1 MALYLLKNQLYA
13 RLKNSRLFKDS
24 FWAICGNVIN
34 KGAALVAAVVI
45 ARWLGKDMYGEYG
58 VIRNALLYI
67 AVFSTF
73 GLGFSATR
81 YISKHYDNNTTL
93 TLHIISAGYIIS
105 LFFSGIM
112 AIALAIFA
120 PQLCNYLEIPEE
132 IEIMR
137 MTAITIVFNA
147 LCTFQI
153 GVIAGFKQFREL
165 AKING
170 VVGILTLLFTL
181 VLTYYYGLQGAIFSL
196 LITNIL
202 NCLLNWRLIRRQTQ
216 KYDHVKSWVNF
227 DVIKSLVKFSLP
239 IALQESLYTVSYWAG
254 MLILIKMSDYGE
266 VGLNSAATQ
275 WAAAIL
281 FIPSV
286 LQNVMLSHLSVTEQM
301 QEHSSKLKRML
312 LINFICTALPFVLI
326 LIATPL
332 IISFYGDN
340 FKGLGLV
347 LNIAIAATVIRCLI
361 QVFVQEYIATG
372 RTWQLFAIRLIRDI
386 FTLILTWLFISTLKE
401 KAAFYY
407 NLSYLIASL
416 LCLLFL
422 IIYQNYGYNKI
433 YQESD

>member
-1 MALYLLKNQLYA
+1 MALHLSKNKAYV
-13 RLKNSRLFKDS
+13 RLKSSRLFKDS

-34 KGAALVAAVVI
+34 KGAALAAAVII

-81 YISKHYDNNTTL
+81 YISKYYNNGSL
-93 TLHIISAGYIIS
+93 TLQVINAGYIIS
-105 LFFSGIM
+105 LSFSGIM
-112 AIALAIFA
+112 AIALTIFA
-120 PQLCNYLEIPEE
+120 PQLCTYLEIPEE
-132 IEIMR
+132 VKIMR
-137 MTAITIVFNA
+137 LTAITIVFNA

-181 VLTYYYGLQGAIFSL
+181 FLTYYYGLQGAIFSL
-196 LITNIL
+196 LITNVL
-202 NCLLNWRLIRRQTQ
+202 NSLLNWRLIRRQTQ
-216 KYDHVKSWVNF
+216 NYEPIEHWF
-227 DVIKSLVKFSLP
+227 DLTVAKSLAKFSFP

-286 LQNVMLSHLSVTEQM
+286 LQNVMLSDLSVTEQM
-301 QEHSSKLKRML
+301 SEHSSKLKRML
-312 LINFICTALPFVLI
+312 LINFICTTLPFIAI

-332 IISFYGDN
+332 ILSFYGEN

-347 LNIAIAATVIRCLI
+347 LNVAIAATVIRCLI

-372 RTWQLFAIRLIRDI
+372 RTWQLFAIRLSRDV
-386 FTLILTWLFISTLKE
+386 FTLILAWLFISTLKE

-422 IIYQNYGYNKI
+422 IIYQKYGYNKI
-433 YQESD
+433 H